1 MTGHDMTGPDMT
13 GLARTVVLPEPLPA
27 AADEPQNAKYPPGT
41 TQRLLPTDL
50 VTPKTR
56 EVLAAR
62 IAAYEKPGA
71 PEPRFFTTAEFA
83 TLEAV
88 CARLIPQPDREH
100 PIDLAGAIDQRLAA
114 GKGNGW
120 RYDTMPPD
128 GEAFRR
134 AIQGLNEAARAVST
148 AAAGHSVEA
157 RFETLGPSE
166 QDAVLAAV
174 QRGDATEPVWSTM
187 PSTRFFE
194 ELLTELA
201 SSYYSHP
208 LGQDEIGFAGY
219 ADAHGWQRIGLNEM
233 ERFEPL
239 ALGEAPDP
247 EAGGS
252 NA

>member
-1 MTGHDMTGPDMT
+1 MTSPDTGGTTTGP
-13 GLARTVVLPEPLPA
+13 AHTVVLPEPLAAPA
-27 AADEPQNAKYPPGT
+27 DRPPNAEYPLGT
-41 TQRLLPTDL
+41 TQRLLTTDL
-50 VTPKTR
+50 VTTKTR
-56 EVLAAR
+56 EVLEAR

-71 PEPRFFTTAEFA
+71 PEPHFFTTAEFA
-83 TLEAV
+83 TLGAV
-88 CARLIPQPDREH
+88 CTRLIPQPDREH

-120 RYDTMPPD
+120 RYDSMPPD

-134 AIQGLNEAARAVST
+134 AIQGLNEAACAVST

-157 RFETLGPSE
+157 RFETLGGSE

-174 QRGDATEPVWSTM
+174 QRGDATGPVWSTM

-219 ADAHGWQRIGLNEM
+219 ADAHGWQRIGLNQL

>member
-1 MTGHDMTGPDMT
+1 MADHN
-13 GLARTVVLPEPLPA
+13 RTDPLPRHSA
-27 AADEPQNAKYPPGT
+27 TAGDERPNAMYPSYPPGT

-56 EVLAAR
+56 EVLEAR
-62 IAAYEKPGA
+62 IAAYEKPGD
-71 PEPRFFTTAEFA
+71 PEPRFFTVAEFA

-120 RYDTMPPD
+120 RYDSMPPD
-128 GEAFRR
+128 PEAFRR
-134 AIQGLNEAARAVST
+134 AIQGLNETTRAMS
-148 AAAGHSVEA
+148 ADAAGHAVET
-157 RFETLGPSE
+157 RFEAVGAAE
-166 QDAVLAAV
+166 QDAVLKAV
-174 QRGDATEPVWSTM
+174 QRGDAAGAVWSTM

-201 SSYYSHP
+201 SGYYSHP

-219 ADAHGWQRIGLNEM
+219 ADAHGWQRIGLNQL

-239 ALGEAPDP
+239 APGEAPDP

-252 NA
+252 NV

>member
-1 MTGHDMTGPDMT
+1 MINSMTDHDDKTGP
-13 GLARTVVLPEPLPA
+13 ARTIVLPEPLPA
-27 AADEPQNAKYPPGT
+27 SADRPPNAEYPLGT
-41 TQRLLPTDL
+41 TKRLLPTYL
-50 VTPKTR
+50 VTEKTR

-83 TLEAV
+83 TLKAV

-134 AIQGLNEAARAVST
+134 AIHGLNETARALVT
-148 AAAGHSVEA
+148 AVAGHSVET

-174 QRGDATEPVWSTM
+174 QRGEAAGAIWETM

-219 ADAHGWQRIGLNEM
+219 ADAHGWQRIGLNQL

-239 ALGEAPDP
+239 ATGEAPDP

-252 NA
+252 NV

>member
-1 MTGHDMTGPDMT
+1 MT
-13 GLARTVVLPEPLPA
+13 GLARTVVLPEPLST
-27 AADEPQNAKYPPGT
+27 AADERPSALYPTYPPGT

-56 EVLAAR
+56 EVIEAR
-62 IAAYEKPGA
+62 IAAYEQPSA
-71 PEPRFFTTAEFA
+71 PESRFFTPAEFT
-83 TLEAV
+83 TLTAV
-88 CARLIPQPDREH
+88 CARLIPQPDRER

-114 GKGNGW
+114 GKTNGW

-128 GEAFRR
+128 PDAFRR
-134 AIQGLNEAARAVST
+134 AIQGLNEAASARVT
-148 AAAGHSVEA
+148 AAAGHSVDA
-157 RFETLGPSE
+157 RFETLGGSD

-174 QRGDATEPVWSTM
+174 QRGEAAGPIWETM

-201 SSYYSHP
+201 SGYYSHP
-208 LGQDEIGFAGY
+208 LAQDEIGFAGY
-219 ADAHGWQRIGLNEM
+219 ADAHGWQRVGPNEL
-233 ERFEPL
+233 ERFEPR

-247 EAGGS
+247 AAGGS